1 MTCLYSIYDLNEIER
16 DLEAEKQQIIIANQI
31 VRRLLSR
38 VFSKLVFIG
47 KTQIRSRE
55 KMAFLTAMAF

>member
-16 DLEAEKQQIIIANQI
+16 DLEAEKQQIIIANEI

-38 VFSKLVFIG
+38 VFSKLVFIR